1 MTSGSGAVCTPI
13 GLSKG
18 RRLGIRIWHHS
29 FTVLS
34 DLPAYDAALKV
45 HFRRVARPDTEIV
58 MHGMVPGTYRSNYPG
73 TDIRHVGVQ
82 YLHGLQ
88 FLAGAVR
95 AEREG
100 YDAFALSTL
109 PEPALREIRALV
121 TIPVV
126 GYGEAAM
133 REAAAK
139 GGRFGAFVFIADMA
153 DLIDDNAARHG
164 FGNRFVGTRDVGFR
178 FDDVLTAMDDP
189 AALIDRFR
197 VSARRMIADGA
208 QAIIPGEAPLSV
220 LLADNGVTEV
230 DNVPVIDSLG
240 AWVRA
245 AEAAVDRRRAGEP
258 AGGEGYFKAIPP
270 SDRRDELLAFY
281 GVEALVARQ

>member
-1 MTSGSGAVCTPI
+1 MPSRQGASRAPHGI
-13 GLSKG
+13 SKG

-34 DLPAYDAALKV
+34 DLPAYDAALRA
-45 HFRRVARPDTEIV
+45 HFRRVARPDTDIV
-58 MHGMVPGTYRSNYPG
+58 MHGMLPGTYRSNYPG
-73 TDIRHVGVQ
+73 TDIRHVGLQ

-121 TIPVV
+121 SIPVV

-133 REAAAK
+133 FDAVAR
-139 GGRFGAFVFIADMA
+139 GGRFGVLVFIADMA

-164 FGNRFVGTRDVGFR
+164 LGDRFVGTRDVGFR
-178 FDDVLTAMDDP
+178 FDDVLAAMDDP
-189 AALIDRFR
+189 SGLIDRFR
-197 VSARRMIADGA
+197 ASARAMIAAGA
-208 QAIIPGEAPLSV
+208 QAVIPGEAPLSV
-220 LLADNGVTEV
+220 LLAASGVTQV
-230 DNVPVIDSLG
+230 DGVPVIDSLG

-258 AGGEGYFKAIPP
+258 AGGDGYFKALPRR
-270 SDRRDELLAFY
+270 DRRDEVLAFY
-281 GVEALVARQ
+281 GIEALVARQ

>member
-1 MTSGSGAVCTPI
+1 
-13 GLSKG
+13 
-18 RRLGIRIWHHS
+18 LGIRIWHHS

-34 DLPAYDAALKV
+34 DLPEYDAALSA

-58 MHGMVPGTYRSNYPG
+58 MHGMLPNTYRGVYPG
-73 TDIRHVGVQ
+73 DDIRHVGLQ
-82 YLHGLQ
+82 YLHSVQ

-121 TIPVV
+121 SIPVV

-133 REAAAK
+133 REAVAR
-139 GGRFGAFVFIADMA
+139 GGRCGVLVFIHDMA

-164 FGNRFVGTRDVGFR
+164 LAEQFVGTRDVGFR
-178 FDDVLTAMDDP
+178 FTDVLAAMADP
-189 AALIDRFR
+189 SALIDRFR
-197 VSARRMIADGA
+197 MSARALIAEGA

-220 LLADNGVTEV
+220 LLAANHVADV
-230 DNVPVIDSLG
+230 DGVPVIDSLG

-245 AEAAVDRRRAGEP
+245 AEAAVDRRRGGEP
-258 AGGEGYFKAIPP
+258 AGGEGYFRSLP
-270 SDRRDELLAFY
+270 SAERRDEVLKFY
-281 GVEALVARQ
+281 GIEALVAQQ

>member
-1 MTSGSGAVCTPI
+1 M
-13 GLSKG
+13 
-18 RRLGIRIWHHS
+18 GIRIWHHS

-34 DLPAYDAALKV
+34 DLPEYDAALSA
-45 HFRRVARPDTEIV
+45 HFRRVARPDTQIV
-58 MHGMVPGTYRSNYPG
+58 MHGMLPGTYRSNYPG
-73 TDIRHVGVQ
+73 TDIRHVGLQ

-121 TIPVV
+121 SIPVV

-133 REAAAK
+133 REAA
-139 GGRFGAFVFIADMA
+139 GDGRFGVLVFIADMA

-164 FGNRFVGTRDVGFR
+164 LADSFAGTCDVGFR
-178 FDDVLTAMDDP
+178 FDDVLAAMADP
-189 AALIDRFR
+189 TMLIDRFR
-197 VSARRMIADGA
+197 ASARALIADGA
-208 QAIIPGEAPLSV
+208 RAIIPGEAPLSV
-220 LLADNGVTEV
+220 LLAANKVSKV
-230 DNVPVIDSLG
+230 DGVPVIDSLG

-245 AEAAVDRRRAGEP
+245 AEAAVDRRRAGEA
-258 AGGEGYFKAIPP
+258 AGGEGYFNALPAP
-270 SDRRDELLAFY
+270 ERRDEILKFY
-281 GVEALVARQ
+281 GVETLVARQ